1 MKEQYKVSLI
11 GDHTLKIVANRE
23 NYKPYTKLY
32 QLSDIR
38 EIEEYNDNVV
48 KIYISND
55 KYATFQDDNIYNKI
69 LQALESKNKHKKIW
83 QN

>member
-1 MKEQYKVSLI
+1 MKEQYKCSLI
-11 GDHTLKIVANRE
+11 GDHTLKIVANRP

-32 QLSDIR
+32 SLSDIH
-38 EIEEYNDNVV
+38 EIEEINNNIV
-48 KIYISND
+48 KIYFSDNS
-55 KYATFQDDNIYNKI
+55 YSTFEDDNIYNKI

>member
-23 NYKPYTKLY
+23 KYKPYTKLY

-38 EIEEYNDNVV
+38 EIEEFNDNVV
-48 KIYISND
+48 KFYLSND
-55 KYATFQDDNIYNKI
+55 RFATFQDDNIYNKI

>member
-23 NYKPYTKLY
+23 KYKPYTKLY
-32 QLSDIR
+32 HLSDIR
-38 EIEEYNDNVV
+38 EIEESNDNVV
-48 KIYISND
+48 DIYLSYDRI
-55 KYATFQDDNIYNKI
+55 ATFKDDNIYNKI

>member
-55 KYATFQDDNIYNKI
+55 RYATFQDDNIYNKI

>member
-1 MKEQYKVSLI
+1 MKEKYKVSLI

-23 NYKPYTKLY
+23 EYKPYTKLY

-38 EIEEYNDNVV
+38 EIQEWDNNVV
-48 KIYISND
+48 KIYFSND
-55 KYATFQDDNIYNKI
+55 NIAKFSDDNIYNKF